1 MDEEIWTGLAATR
14 ASTHDLW
21 APETKAGRTLGHLW
35 VPNIQFVGWHSVMAV
50 DSSVW
55 ALGLLEP
62 ERLGQWPR
70 LG

>member
-1 MDEEIWTGLAATR
+1 MDEEIWTGLAATG

-35 VPNIQFVGWHSVMAV
+35 VPNIQFVDWHSGMAV